1 METKK
6 HNSELFYK
14 IQVVYDLN
22 LCAVYTLFQAIYLLC
37 YSPVTDIN
45 QQRMSFSGEE
55 LYAAFPPYVN
65 KTWFSS
71 ANRTLIS
78 FIFRENFQ
86 WPYWSCKFA
95 LIPRVALN
103 LKASRSLL
111 RLKEQRRW
119 SVHEN
124 FISTKLYKSLFFNF
138 CIREKLTVKLFNM
151 KI

>member
-14 IQVVYDLN
+14 IQGVYDLN
-22 LCAVYTLFQAIYLLC
+22 FCAVYTLFQAVYLLC

-86 WPYWSCKFA
+86 WPYWSYKFA
-95 LIPRVALN
+95 LIPKSSPK
-103 LKASRSLL
+103 LKSKQKFTQIKRTKKVICSR
-111 RLKEQRRW
+111 E
-119 SVHEN
+119 
-124 FISTKLYKSLFFNF
+124 FYKHQV
-138 CIREKLTVKLFNM
+138 I
-151 KI
+151 